1 MKLIMH
7 GEGYPCQTLPASD
20 GYIDTDYMGDC
31 MSALVFT
38 DEHDGTYRDVRG
50 YHGLGGLEVVNWKSL
65 LANIPILQ
73 PMKLYIVGPGCLC
86 SANRRKQTEQ
96 MVETALSESGLRAV
110 EVCYFYE
117 KSRMVFDRTATQVD
131 PEAPGGGCCPIL

>member
-38 DEHDGTYRDVRG
+38 DEHDGT
-50 YHGLGGLEVVNWKSL
+50 
-65 LANIPILQ
+65 
-73 PMKLYIVGPGCLC
+73 
-86 SANRRKQTEQ
+86 
-96 MVETALSESGLRAV
+96 
-110 EVCYFYE
+110 
-117 KSRMVFDRTATQVD
+117 TATCAAITGWAD
-131 PEAPGGGCCPIL
+131 SK